1 MNLSLDGKLEAF
13 RSEVR
18 EFLVNFERCNAFFH
32 HEGEY
37 AAATRELNRALGER
51 NWLALGW
58 PEEVGGLGLA
68 PLFEFTLWDEMARA
82 RAARPPL
89 GSGIVA
95 KTIIAVGTEEQKD
108 RFLPGLRLGNLFFSL
123 GYSEPEAGSDLAGLR
138 TRAVRD
144 GDDYI
149 LTGEKRWTS
158 GAHRADYLWVLC
170 RTGSLESRGRGL
182 TILIVDRQSPGISIS
197 PIMAIDGERFNEVHL
212 DEVRIPVANRIGP
225 EGEGWRIIGDSL
237 ATERHVQFPPARV
250 RRDFDDLTRFLSTQ
264 GLMNDQ
270 VVRYRMAELATDV
283 AEVEAIALVMC
294 EAVQNGR
301 EAILEAAQNKLI
313 GSEVCQRIARLA
325 GDLGVIES
333 IFVGLDIEYLW
344 RQSISE
350 TIGGGTSEI
359 MRGLIARHGLQ
370 LQATA

>member
-58 PEEVGGLGLA
+58 PEEVGGLGLP

-123 GYSEPEAGSDLAGLR
+123 GYSEPEAGSDLAGL
-138 TRAVRD
+138 
-144 GDDYI
+144 
-149 LTGEKRWTS
+149 
-158 GAHRADYLWVLC
+158 C

-197 PIMAIDGERFNEVHL
+197 PIMAIDGERFNEVHF